1 MGTSP
6 VTRVVSRGRSSTRP
20 PHTCDSASSSRRTL
34 ETTECGSWIEPMAR
48 INAFACSP
56 SVDARQHVTSLQ
68 LAAKAVG
75 GMAGAWASS
84 SGSTWVD
91 EWHCARWARQKADG
105 EGRLAQTLCAHIAV
119 VWRSQPRQVGA
130 LELRHCQAATQ
141 KRRIRAASSGVGEPP
156 LCAQGLEIV
165 AATQASRAR
174 QKISAADIRTA
185 RQAGAQCEYR
195 AKAAY
200 AEQEGEHDMDGDVLA
215 KAAAI
220 DIERYGK
227 ESVSCARTKRR
238 PIHVHIKRVAG
249 SGRAKGEDWRD
260 A

>member
-1 MGTSP
+1 
-6 VTRVVSRGRSSTRP
+6 
-20 PHTCDSASSSRRTL
+20 
-34 ETTECGSWIEPMAR
+34 
-48 INAFACSP
+48 
-56 SVDARQHVTSLQ
+56 VTSLQ

-141 KRRIRAASSGVGEPP
+141 KRRIRAASSGVGEPVPSDTKTRLKRTLKPLLSGLMRHLPP

-174 QKISAADIRTA
+174 QIDFCGGYQNRTA
-185 RQAGAQCEYR
+185 SRCPMRVPRQGC
-195 AKAAY
+195 
-200 AEQEGEHDMDGDVLA
+200 
-215 KAAAI
+215 I
-220 DIERYGK
+220 
-227 ESVSCARTKRR
+227 CRT
-238 PIHVHIKRVAG
+238 
-249 SGRAKGEDWRD
+249 GR
-260 A
+260 